1 MTLSS
6 NILRSINTPTVM
18 EEYAAD
24 QEGYDQVLEGPAASA
39 LSHEHDQVTGNENLY
54 RALLSRMAPIGVSDI
69 SGNEGFLE
77 TIKKGAAAG
86 IQAVKDFF
94 KWLWNFFTGKTEIT
108 KRKSEAL
115 SENLFKHG
123 VRNGDIAYP
132 SSVGWINTKKGTPE
146 GNLNWLDG
154 GIAGCSKATAH
165 TDAYIKLVKAFC
177 GVAGGFMSADK
188 QSALEE
194 AYKSFL
200 TSSRNTFVLPSD
212 GTPGKLFG
220 THQIT
225 MGADGKIKQDFVAP
239 MFDAKKPPQFKTD
252 RSAVTGLLDKV
263 NTLTV
268 DLEKLLKDA
277 SELETVFIKA
287 LTNSTKSVANDSAN
301 KATVDLVQGAVRAA
315 MVNIK
320 TLQTTLFKGQA
331 AALDILNGCV
341 KKV

>member
-1 MTLSS
+1 
-6 NILRSINTPTVM
+6 M

-24 QEGYDQVLEGPAASA
+24 QEGYDQMLDGPAASA
-39 LSHEHDQVTGNENLY
+39 LSREHDQVTGNENLY
-54 RALLSRMAPIGVSDI
+54 RALLSRMGPIGISDI

-86 IQAVKDFF
+86 IQAVRDFF
-94 KWLWNFFTGKTEIT
+94 KWLWNFFTGKTEIV
-108 KRKSEAL
+108 KRKSETL
-115 SENLFKHG
+115 SENLVKHG
-123 VRNGDIAYP
+123 VRDGDIAYP
-132 SSVGWINTKKGTPE
+132 SSVGWINTKKGVPD

-154 GIAGCSKATAH
+154 AIADCSKAVVH
-165 TDAYIKLVKAFC
+165 TDSYLKLVKAFC

-200 TSSRNTFVLPSD
+200 TSSRSTFVLPSD

-225 MGADGKIKQDFVAP
+225 MGADGKIKQDFVTP
-239 MFDAKKPPQFKTD
+239 MFNAKSPPKFKTD
-252 RSAVTGLLDKV
+252 RNTVERLLKKV
-263 NTLTV
+263 DALTT

-277 SELETVFIKA
+277 AELEVVFIKA
-287 LTNSTKSVANDSAN
+287 LTNSTKSVSSDSTN
-301 KATVDLVQGAVRAA
+301 KATVDLVQSAVRSS

-320 TLQTTLFKGQA
+320 TLQSVFFKGNA
-331 AALDILNGCV
+331 AVMDILNGCS
-341 KKV
+341 KGAK